1 MRLHG
6 TKDGV
11 GNGMQIVS
19 CICGWLRNLMVAH
32 QGLYLWYGR
41 TLSTILYLWGCDNLV
56 TKYSISE
63 TI

>member
-1 MRLHG
+1 MSLHG

-19 CICGWLRNLMVAH
+19 CICGWLQNLMVGH

-41 TLSTILYLWGCDNLV
+41 TLSKMLYLWGCDNLV
-56 TKYSISE
+56 TKHSISE